1 MSTKTTLI
9 GAALLAA
16 IMIGGIAASRHIEQR
31 EAASQAAA
39 REERERQEAAERLR
53 LAQELRLSDL
63 DAQARAEMR
72 LDELRRAR
80 VQKAK
85 ESADRQMEMQ
95 TAVTQ
100 GIQAAKDEAR
110 TKPSP

>member
-1 MSTKTTLI
+1 MSTQTTLI

-16 IMIGGIAASRHIEQR
+16 IMIGGVAVSRHLEQQ
-31 EAASQAAA
+31 EATKQAAA
-39 REERERQEAAERLR
+39 KERERQEAVEHAR
-53 LAQELRLSDL
+53 LAQEIRLSEI

-85 ESADRQMEMQ
+85 ESADQQMEMQ
-95 TAVTQ
+95 MAVTQ